1 MRRNELP
8 MEEVIPTTVTKNVF
22 TVALT
27 VVVDFYY
34 PLRWFLLAAL
44 ILIIA
49 DLRFGILAARKRGEK
64 IRISKAGRRS
74 FNKAMDYLC
83 WISIA
88 DVLGVTFGHH
98 FAIPILPAIVLL
110 AVFAFEINSIF
121 DNYFEYRGIKLKEKF
136 DISKWFKKQGV
147 PIIETEEDVHKTT
160 EGDVSADTEAGT
172 IEATEAGDR
181 PAAAETTKR
190 RGGKIKPH
198 RKHEDK

>member
-1 MRRNELP
+1 

-27 VVVDFYY
+27 AVVDFYY

-88 DVLGVTFGHH
+88 DVLGVTFGSH
-98 FAIPILPAIVLL
+98 FITVGSIVMLIAGSWSLSVGANISIVIIFLPKSCSLL
-110 AVFAFEINSIF
+110 LGSSFFFCWLLIF
-121 DNYFEYRGIKLKEKF
+121 
-136 DISKWFKKQGV
+136 ISFL
-147 PIIETEEDVHKTT
+147 
-160 EGDVSADTEAGT
+160 S
-172 IEATEAGDR
+172 
-181 PAAAETTKR
+181 
-190 RGGKIKPH
+190 
-198 RKHEDK
+198 